1 MMKHRSGLA
10 FAFLLMALLLVT
22 GHADAYTNPKD
33 LPKLDM
39 TVRMTKQEFLRA
51 SDMVEES
58 PAGDEQLSYRIRV
71 PKGWIKLPTAKT
83 DEMQFTAEIFKSVVS
98 YLSPPNLDRRSSFR
112 IRALELKHF
121 VSADNWFLNYI
132 LMSGSTV
139 DGFNMRTSRRIEA
152 QYTVLDMG
160 QSYTV
165 RAVAEIS
172 GSRIVL
178 AEYLVPS
185 ETWEEERDLQI
196 WTMMSFQLTKPEL
209 SPIEKVDT
217 YAFVDI
223 VKFMYPN
230 SWILFAPAIISIDR
244 MEASILNIKGITK
257 DQAVTIDMRD
267 TRLDGRIDI
276 YVVSKNLGTTE
287 TMEIE
292 TLKGRFLKRGLI
304 VGDLISSV
312 DPVQLHEGVKQSKID
327 AYQIGSENSRL
338 IGYETWI
345 AVLETKGRYYMLSLI
360 TPGRNEDFYR
370 WAQNTETF
378 KYVMGSLAPVNDTSM
393 ADPLDFP
400 PEGAKPQ

>member
-1 MMKHRSGLA
+1 MNRKTG
-10 FAFLLMALLLVT
+10 FLLAVFLGAILLVA
-22 GHADAYTNPKD
+22 GRADAYTDPKS

-39 TVRMTKQEFLRA
+39 TVTMTKQEFLRA
-51 SDMVEES
+51 TDMVEEA
-58 PAGDEQLSYRIRV
+58 PAGDEQLSYRVRV
-71 PKGWIKLPTAKT
+71 PKGWIKLPTAKL
-83 DEMQFTAEIFKSVVS
+83 DEIQFTAEIFKSVVS

-139 DGFNMRTSRRIEA
+139 DGFNMRTNRRIEA

-185 ETWEEERDLQI
+185 ETWQEERDMQI
-196 WTMMSFQLTKPEL
+196 WTMMSFQLTRPEL
-209 SPIEKVDT
+209 GPIEKVSS

-223 VKFMYPN
+223 VKFMYPD
-230 SWILFAPAIISIDR
+230 SWLLYSPPIVSIDR
-244 MEASILNIKGITK
+244 MDASILNIKGISK
-257 DQAVTIDMRD
+257 DMAASLDVRD

-276 YVVSKNLGTTE
+276 NIVSKTLGTTE
-287 TMEIE
+287 SMEIE
-292 TLKGRFLKRGLI
+292 ALKSRFLKRGLI
-304 VGDLISSV
+304 VSDLISSI
-312 DPVQLHEGVKQSKID
+312 DPVPLHEGVKQSKID
-327 AYQIGSENSRL
+327 AYKLASENSRL
-338 IGYETWI
+338 IGYEAWI
-345 AVLETKGRYYMLSLI
+345 AVLDTKGRYYMISLI
-360 TPGRNEDFYR
+360 TPGRQEDYYK

-378 KYVMGSLAPVNDTSM
+378 KYMMGSLAPVNDTSTV
-393 ADPLDFP
+393 DPLEFIP
-400 PEGAKPQ
+400 SE